1 MKNLPEGFR
10 ILDEDEMLH
19 LGDMCNANSFFS
31 SNVWKNIT
39 NKDFFELNVK
49 QARTRLSNNNYAFA
63 TKRSER
69 IFKESFF
76 LLQSLRAERA
86 K

>member
-1 MKNLPEGFR
+1 MKNLPKGFR

-19 LGDMCNANSFFS
+19 LGDMCNSNSFS

-39 NKDFFELNVK
+39 NNDYFELNVK
-49 QARTRLSNNNYAFA
+49 QAKTRLSNNNYVFA
-63 TKRSER
+63 TKRPER

-76 LLQSLRAERA
+76 FLQSLRAERA